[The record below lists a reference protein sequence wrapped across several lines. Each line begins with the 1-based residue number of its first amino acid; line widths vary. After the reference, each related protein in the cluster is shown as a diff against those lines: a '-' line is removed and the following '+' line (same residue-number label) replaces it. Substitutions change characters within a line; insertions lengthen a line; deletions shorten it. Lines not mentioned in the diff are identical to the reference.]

1 MLELRVAI
9 ATGNEKLDCHRA
21 ALDDGRR
28 VRNGYASGVLTSVS
42 NRDTERDWLRMT
54 WHQTVAVGNLG
65 GDPDLKFMQSSGDA
79 VCNFSVAVSEKWN
92 DKRSGEQKESTTW
105 YRVAVWGAQAE
116 ACNKYLRKGSKVL
129 VTGTVSARAYTGNG
143 GDAVASLDLRAFNVR
158 FLDSA
163 GERPAAGRPAGEY
176 QAPQSVTDVGEIP
189 F

>member
-1 MLELRVAI
+1 
-9 ATGNEKLDCHRA
+9 
-21 ALDDGRR
+21 
-28 VRNGYASGVLTSVS
+28 
-42 NRDTERDWLRMT
+42 MT

-65 GDPDLKFMQSSGDA
+65 GDPDMKYMQSGDA

-129 VTGTVSARAYTGNG
+129 VVGEASARAYMNNQ
-143 GDAVASLDLRAFNVR
+143 GDAAASLDLKARNVR

-163 GERPAAGRPAGEY
+163 
-176 QAPQSVTDVGEIP
+176 S
-189 F
+189 

>member
-1 MLELRVAI
+1 MNDIAHSVADALLGKSCRVNFTLQDTHYFDRI
-9 ATGNEKLDCHRA
+9 
-21 ALDDGRR
+21 RR
-28 VRNGYASGVLTSVS
+28 
-42 NRDTERDWLRMT
+42 DKRMT

-65 GDPDLKFMQSSGDA
+65 GDPDLKFMQSGDA

-143 GDAVASLDLRAFNVR
+143 GDAAASLDLRAFNVR

-163 GERPAAGRPAGEY
+163 GARPAAGDFPVPNSSADTGDF
-176 QAPQSVTDVGEIP
+176 PGEIP

>member
-1 MLELRVAI
+1 
-9 ATGNEKLDCHRA
+9 
-21 ALDDGRR
+21 
-28 VRNGYASGVLTSVS
+28 
-42 NRDTERDWLRMT
+42 MT

-65 GDPDLKFMQSSGDA
+65 GDPELKFMQSGDA

-143 GDAVASLDLRAFNVR
+143 GDAAASLDLRAFNVR

-163 GERPAAGRPAGEY
+163 GGGGERREAAGDFPA
-176 QAPQSVTDVGEIP
+176 PLSVTDVGEIP

>member
-1 MLELRVAI
+1 
-9 ATGNEKLDCHRA
+9 
-21 ALDDGRR
+21 
-28 VRNGYASGVLTSVS
+28 
-42 NRDTERDWLRMT
+42 MT

-65 GDPDLKFMQSSGDA
+65 GDPDLKYMQSGDA

-129 VTGTVSARAYTGNG
+129 VVGEASVRAYTNNQGE
-143 GDAVASLDLRAFNVR
+143 AAASLDLKARNVR

-163 GERPAAGRPAGEY
+163 SDRPAAQAASDFPA
-176 QAPQSVTDVGEIP
+176 PRSVTDVGEIP